1 MKTFKK
7 TAAAL
12 LALLITLLPL
22 AAMAKGWEKSSD
34 ARNCVVRIYV
44 EEYDWYGHGTGFFV
58 GISGE
63 AVEYIVTNAHV
74 AGRDNEDGSY
84 SKVRSTVTVI
94 FDEMK
99 SSTTQEADVVKVWP
113 DVDLALIRLRE
124 PTTLRRSMPLMSA
137 KDIDDC
143 EQDVHAVGFPAVSDD
158 DDYEYKSAPEDV
170 TITAG
175 SITKNLLVL
184 EDDNYLQTD
193 ATVNS
198 GNSGGPLIT
207 EDGYIIG
214 INTSTSMSG
223 TGTNYSLYIDYVI
236 DYLEQEGIAFDKGS
250 RSETVDPAA
259 TPEAA
264 ADEKTENVTE
274 TAPQEGEGYVES
286 GIGAVPALILC
297 GIGLIVTV
305 AGIVAIVIII
315 VKKTGRKSEAE
326 NMAAEAWHCS
336 CGRVNTGAFCTHCG
350 RSRYERPVPV
360 APATPSSPAPAPRE
374 STVYTNPAPYTDDS
388 AVGGLKVRIKTASGS
403 VPSAPAY
410 NPARKTGGLKKN
422 IRSAESPA
430 VADKNE
436 ENTLFKKSGNL

>member
-1 MKTFKK
+1 MKTIKR

-12 LALLITLLPL
+12 LALMITLLPL
-22 AAMAKGWEKSSD
+22 AAMAKGWEKSGD

-58 GISGE
+58 GTSGE

-84 SKVRSTVTVI
+84 SKVRGTVTVI
-94 FDEMK
+94 FDEIT
-99 SSTTQEADVVKVWP
+99 SPTTQEADVIKVWP
-113 DVDLALIRLRE
+113 DVDLAIIRLRE

-193 ATVNS
+193 AAVNS

-214 INTSTSMSG
+214 INTSTSVFG
-223 TGTNYSLYIDYVI
+223 TGTNYSLYIDYAI
-236 DYLEQEGIAFDKGS
+236 EYLEQEGIAFDKGS
-250 RSETVDPAA
+250 RSDTAEPVTMIETTA
-259 TPEAA
+259 EI
-264 ADEKTENVTE
+264 KTDNAVQ
-274 TAPQEGEGYVES
+274 TAPQEGEAYS
-286 GIGAVPALILC
+286 VPGLLFILILC
-297 GIGLIVTV
+297 GIGLPVAV
-305 AGIVAIVIII
+305 AGIITIITTI
-315 VKKTGRKSEAE
+315 RKKTGRKSKAE
-326 NMAAEAWHCS
+326 HIPAEAWQCS
-336 CGRVNTGAFCTHCG
+336 CGRINTGVFCVNCG
-350 RSRYERPVPV
+350 KSRYERTVPAVHAAPPVPDT
-360 APATPSSPAPAPRE
+360 APGENTAYS
-374 STVYTNPAPYTDDS
+374 DS
-388 AVGGLKVRIKTASGS
+388 APCAADSGGGGLKMRIKTSSGS
-403 VPSAPAY
+403 VPSAPVYSSAH
-410 NPARKTGGLKKN
+410 KTGGLKKN
-422 IRSAESPA
+422 IKSAGSPA
-430 VADKNE
+430 AADKNE
-436 ENTLFKKSGNL
+436 GNTLFRKSGNL